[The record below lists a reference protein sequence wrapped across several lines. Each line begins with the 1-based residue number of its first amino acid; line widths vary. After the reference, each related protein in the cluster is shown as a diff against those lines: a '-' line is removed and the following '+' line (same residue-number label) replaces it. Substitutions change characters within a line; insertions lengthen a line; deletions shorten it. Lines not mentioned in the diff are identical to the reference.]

1 MSGLVHLL
9 GPAGKLL
16 FAGANPDG
24 SPLLAPMKRKIPDDF
39 AGALGEA
46 VAESVEKGCQH
57 LGPRNRPSGRLAQGD
72 SRGPKFAGE
81 VGGLLGKIQAEPE
94 DGQGQMARAGDS
106 FHEETSELPIFD
118 QEIIG
123 PFQKGLES
131 GQATHGVSRR
141 EGAGQGKEREQ
152 GCGRFQQ
159 DGAPEA
165 KGVIGCPPVP
175 LPAPPGGLNFRG
187 PDGRNFAG
195 FAGEVLG
202 GTGRRQDMDPATE
215 RVIRRQE
222 RIDERR
228 GKRVGFYRPRGAGFR
243 GRNCRKS

>member
-1 MSGLVHLL
+1 MSGIVHPL
-9 GPAGKLL
+9 GNALKTALPGADAQNPA
-16 FAGANPDG
+16 
-24 SPLLAPMKRKIPDDF
+24 LLAP
-39 AGALGEA
+39 AGAKILNHFSWWLEEA
-46 VAESVEKGCQH
+46 VGQSVEKGRQH
-57 LGPRNRPSGRLAQGD
+57 LGPRNRPAGRLAQGD